1 MSKENKEQS
10 TKYILKRMSK
20 YLYKYKFTIIIS
32 IILTIVSN
40 IFALVGPMLSGY
52 AIEVIEK
59 GNGNIDFSKIFY
71 YAFLMIVFYFCSSI
85 LSYIISIIMVKTARN
100 VVYSLRKDAFDTL
113 LNLPLSYFDKNS
125 IGDVLSKITY
135 DIDTM
140 GSTLSTDLIN
150 ILTSIV
156 TLVGSFFMMFTI
168 SKKLLLIFFITI
180 PMSAIS
186 TKYITNKTRPLFR
199 KRAKKIGD
207 LNGFVEENISGL
219 KIIKAYNKE
228 SKSIDEFRNINKN
241 AVDAYYNAEYYG
253 SMTVALISFINNISL
268 AFISTIGSIL
278 YLKNEMSLGQ
288 ISSFVLYSRKFSG
301 PIREI
306 SNLISDMQSSF
317 AASERVFRFIDEKRE
332 EDDKV
337 DAVKLEKVHGK
348 IDMQNVTFSY
358 DLNEKVLEN
367 LNINAK
373 PNRVVAIVG
382 PTGCGKTTI
391 INLIMKFY
399 NRDNGQ
405 ILVDDKNIDDITK
418 KSMRQAYAMVLQDTW
433 LFEGSIYENIAYGNE
448 NATLE
453 DVKRVAKL
461 AQIDDFIE
469 KLPNGYNTI
478 ISGNGDNISKGQK
491 QLINIARAMLIDA
504 KMLIL
509 DEATSNIDSKT
520 EIQIQNA
527 LLEIMKGKTCFI
539 IAHRL
544 STIKNADQI
553 LVLNNGKI
561 VEQGKHEELLEEDG
575 FYANLFKSQF

>member
-1 MSKENKEQS
+1 MKQKRKQLPEKQKPANGKLLQWHPAFYADLQIEFREETEKLKFEREYLLSSKPMAIDVLIIKKKDAEPIHKNIGKIFRKYNIIEYKSPSDSLSVDDFYKVYGYTNFYKADTGKVNEIPIQELTITLVSKRYPRELIRHLKEVRHYTIDNPEEGIYYVIGDILPIQILVTNRLSPEKNLWLYSLTDTLKDLSVTRKLLEDYKKNKEDQLYQAVMEIIV
-10 TKYILKRMSK
+10 KANENRLKEGKRDMC
-20 YLYKYKFTIIIS
+20 
-32 IILTIVSN
+32 N
-40 IFALVGPMLSGY
+40 ALL
-52 AIEVIEK
+52 E
-59 GNGNIDFSKIFY
+59 
-71 YAFLMIVFYFCSSI
+71 LM
-85 LSYIISIIMVKTARN
+85 
-100 VVYSLRKDAFDTL
+100 KDEL
-113 LNLPLSYFDKNS
+113 
-125 IGDVLSKITY
+125 
-135 DIDTM
+135 
-140 GSTLSTDLIN
+140 
-150 ILTSIV
+150 
-156 TLVGSFFMMFTI
+156 
-168 SKKLLLIFFITI
+168 
-180 PMSAIS
+180 
-186 TKYITNKTRPLFR
+186 
-199 KRAKKIGD
+199 
-207 LNGFVEENISGL
+207 
-219 KIIKAYNKE
+219 
-228 SKSIDEFRNINKN
+228 
-241 AVDAYYNAEYYG
+241 
-253 SMTVALISFINNISL
+253 
-268 AFISTIGSIL
+268 
-278 YLKNEMSLGQ
+278 
-288 ISSFVLYSRKFSG
+288 
-301 PIREI
+301 
-306 SNLISDMQSSF
+306 
-317 AASERVFRFIDEKRE
+317 DEKRE

-373 PNRVVAIVG
+373 PNTVVAIVG